1 MTDSDSLRGD
11 PDRAP
16 RLPPVAELETLRS
29 ELARVRALLRPRMEE
44 TGEAFVA
51 ETIRGMLTEIENS
64 RREAA
69 AHRGARA
76 VEAVGAEGELQAL
89 RSELALVRAEAGSL
103 RQQRDAFRQER
114 AQAREL
120 AHSPDEW
127 APLEMRVATWRIWLA
142 SKGISGTGPLTDE
155 GFRQAFDALE
165 DESRRLTNDRHDE
178 LQREIG
184 AQAEDLETLRDEVA
198 TERKLARAA
207 AEGHDHVRGI
217 LLEIATVFGRVD
229 DLDTLP
235 ARQREAVARDNH
247 VRGLLLEIA
256 AVFGSVDDLDTLPAR
271 VREAAARGSS

>member
-1 MTDSDSLRGD
+1 MNSK
-11 PDRAP
+11 PFAP
-16 RLPPVAELETLRS
+16 
-29 ELARVRALLRPRMEE
+29 
-44 TGEAFVA
+44 
-51 ETIRGMLTEIENS
+51 NS
-64 RREAA
+64 PWS
-69 AHRGARA
+69 
-76 VEAVGAEGELQAL
+76 V
-89 RSELALVRAEAGSL
+89 
-103 RQQRDAFRQER
+103 
-114 AQAREL
+114 AREL

-217 LLEIATVFGRVD
+217 LLEIAAVFGRVD

-256 AVFGSVDDLDTLPAR
+256 AVFGSIDDLDTLPAR
-271 VREAAARGSS
+271 VREAAARRSS

>member
-29 ELARVRALLRPRMEE
+29 ELARVRALLR
-44 TGEAFVA
+44 
-51 ETIRGMLTEIENS
+51 
-64 RREAA
+64 
-69 AHRGARA
+69 
-76 VEAVGAEGELQAL
+76 
-89 RSELALVRAEAGSL
+89 
-103 RQQRDAFRQER
+103 
-114 AQAREL
+114 
-120 AHSPDEW
+120 
-127 APLEMRVATWRIWLA
+127 
-142 SKGISGTGPLTDE
+142 GPLTDE

-217 LLEIATVFGRVD
+217 LLEIAAVFGRVD

-256 AVFGSVDDLDTLPAR
+256 AVFGSIDDLDTLPAR

>member
-114 AQAREL
+114 AQA
-120 AHSPDEW
+120 P
-127 APLEMRVATWRIWLA
+127 
-142 SKGISGTGPLTDE
+142 
-155 GFRQAFDALE
+155 
-165 DESRRLTNDRHDE
+165 
-178 LQREIG
+178 
-184 AQAEDLETLRDEVA
+184 
-198 TERKLARAA
+198 
-207 AEGHDHVRGI
+207 RG
-217 LLEIATVFGRVD
+217 
-229 DLDTLP
+229 
-235 ARQREAVARDNH
+235 
-247 VRGLLLEIA
+247 
-256 AVFGSVDDLDTLPAR
+256 
-271 VREAAARGSS
+271 